1 MKQTLLKAAVIF
13 FGILLWG
20 FIIKHNTIKSD
31 DPPKEK
37 KSKKDTVQ
45 IDIEQMQQKNLDL
58 DQHNKMLDSLLMKID
73 TLKKK
78 K

>member
-1 MKQTLLKAAVIF
+1 MENLIRILVMLIVVGNVVI
-13 FGILLWG
+13 IS
-20 FIIKHNTIKSD
+20 IASNHTD